1 MEMDLI
7 VTPEKQRN
15 RHAVRLVKT
24 PVRRKL
30 IADDDDHEIGTEK
43 KGQSRTAGGGLRQ
56 FSVMGH
62 PISLSLLR
70 AFLKVFV
77 VWCFDSTVAFSVC
90 QKLEAKKITTY
101 KEVADEIISDFA
113 TIKHNAEKPLNENE
127 YNEKNI
133 RRRVYDALNVFMA
146 LDIIARDKKEI
157 RWKGLPITCKKDV
170 EEVKRDRNKVMNS
183 VQKKAVFLKELR
195 EKVSSLESLMLR
207 NQEMAVKTEGP
218 AEGFTLPLILLETN
232 PHAVVEIEISEDMQL
247 VHLDFNSTPFSVH
260 DDAYILK
267 LMQEHKL
274 QQNRASSSS
283 STHHQSQHS
292 SSSSCIASGTSGPVC
307 WNSRSS

>member
-1 MEMDLI
+1 MEMDLT

-30 IADDDDHEIGTEK
+30 IADDDDDHEIGTEK

-56 FSVMGH
+56 FSVM
-62 PISLSLLR
+62 
-70 AFLKVFV
+70 
-77 VWCFDSTVAFSVC
+77 VC

-247 VHLDFNSTPFSVH
+247 VHLDFNTYSQARFAGSQDPADGET
-260 DDAYILK
+260 DDYLPY
-267 LMQEHKL
+267 
-274 QQNRASSSS
+274 SSRKKKK
-283 STHHQSQHS
+283 
-292 SSSSCIASGTSGPVC
+292 
-307 WNSRSS
+307 NK

>member
-1 MEMDLI
+1 
-7 VTPEKQRN
+7 VFKRS
-15 RHAVRLVKT
+15 
-24 PVRRKL
+24 
-30 IADDDDHEIGTEK
+30 EK
-43 KGQSRTAGGGLRQ
+43 KGQSRTSGGGLRQ
-56 FSVMGH
+56 FSVM
-62 PISLSLLR
+62 
-70 AFLKVFV
+70 
-77 VWCFDSTVAFSVC
+77 VC

-113 TIKHNAEKPLNENE
+113 TIKQNAEKPLNENE

-170 EEVKRDRNKVMNS
+170 EEVKMDRNKVMSS
-183 VQKKAVFLKELR
+183 VQKKAAFLKELR
-195 EKVSSLESLMLR
+195 EKVSSLESLMSR
-207 NQEMAVKTEGP
+207 NQEMVVKTQGP
-218 AEGFTLPLILLETN
+218 AEGFTLPFILLETN

-267 LMQEHKL
+267 LMQEQK
-274 QQNRASSSS
+274 QEQNRVSSSS
-283 STHHQSQHS
+283 STHHQSQHSSAHS

-307 WNSRSS
+307 WNSGSIDTR

>member
-1 MEMDLI
+1 MEMDLF

-15 RHAVRLVKT
+15 HPSSVSLGKT
-24 PVRRKL
+24 PVRRRL
-30 IADDDDHEIGTEK
+30 IVDDESEVVSEK
-43 KGQSRTAGGGLRQ
+43 KCQSRTSGGGLRQ
-56 FSVMGH
+56 FSVM
-62 PISLSLLR
+62 
-70 AFLKVFV
+70 
-77 VWCFDSTVAFSVC
+77 VC

-113 TIKHNAEKPLNENE
+113 TIKQNAEKPLNDNE

-170 EEVKRDRNKVMNS
+170 EEVKSYLQMDRNKIMNS
-183 VQKKAVFLKELR
+183 VQKKAAFLKELR
-195 EKVSSLESLMLR
+195 EKVSSLESLMSR
-207 NQEMAVKTEGP
+207 NKEMVVKTQGP
-218 AEGFTLPLILLETN
+218 AEGFTLPFILLETN

-274 QQNRASSSS
+274 QQQQQQQNRVSSPS
-283 STHHQSQHS
+283 STHQHSSSAHS
-292 SSSSCIASGTSGPVC
+292 SSSSCIASGTSGPVS
-307 WNSRSS
+307 WNSGIH

>member
-30 IADDDDHEIGTEK
+30 IADDDDDDDHEK
-43 KGQSRTAGGGLRQ
+43 KGQSRTTGGGLRQ
-56 FSVMGH
+56 FSVM
-62 PISLSLLR
+62 
-70 AFLKVFV
+70 
-77 VWCFDSTVAFSVC
+77 VC
-90 QKLEAKKITTY
+90 HKLEAKKITTY

-113 TIKHNAEKPLNENE
+113 TIKQNAEKPLNENE

-170 EEVKRDRNKVMNS
+170 EEIKRDRNKVMNS

-207 NQEMAVKTEGP
+207 NQEMVVKTEGP

-292 SSSSCIASGTSGPVC
+292 SSSSCIASGTSGPLC

>member
-56 FSVMGH
+56 FSVM
-62 PISLSLLR
+62 
-70 AFLKVFV
+70 
-77 VWCFDSTVAFSVC
+77 VC

-157 RWKGLPITCKKDV
+157 RWKGLPIICKKDV

>member
-1 MEMDLI
+1 MEMDLF

-15 RHAVRLVKT
+15 HHPSVSLSGKT
-24 PVRRKL
+24 PVRRRL
-30 IADDDDHEIGTEK
+30 IVDDDNEIGSEK
-43 KGQSRTAGGGLRQ
+43 KCQSRTSGGGLRQ
-56 FSVMGH
+56 FSVM
-62 PISLSLLR
+62 
-70 AFLKVFV
+70 
-77 VWCFDSTVAFSVC
+77 VC

-113 TIKHNAEKPLNENE
+113 TIKQNSEKPLNDNE

-170 EEVKRDRNKVMNS
+170 EEVKMDRNKIMNS
-183 VQKKAVFLKELR
+183 VQKKAAFLKELR

-207 NQEMAVKTEGP
+207 NQEMVVKTEGP
-218 AEGFTLPLILLETN
+218 AEGFTLPFILLETN

-267 LMQEHKL
+267 LMQEQKL
-274 QQNRASSSS
+274 QQQSRVSSPS
-283 STHHQSQHS
+283 STHHQSQHSSAPS

-307 WNSRSS
+307 WNSGIH

>member
-56 FSVMGH
+56 FSVM
-62 PISLSLLR
+62 
-70 AFLKVFV
+70 
-77 VWCFDSTVAFSVC
+77 VC

-157 RWKGLPITCKKDV
+157 RWKGLPIICKKDV
-170 EEVKRDRNKVMNS
+170 EEVKRDRNKLMNS

-247 VHLDFNSTPFSVH
+247 VHLDFNSKTELLLLPLHIINLNILLPVLALLLEPQARFAGTQDPADGET
-260 DDAYILK
+260 DDYLPY
-267 LMQEHKL
+267 
-274 QQNRASSSS
+274 SSRKKKK
-283 STHHQSQHS
+283 
-292 SSSSCIASGTSGPVC
+292 
-307 WNSRSS
+307 NK

>member
-30 IADDDDHEIGTEK
+30 IVEDDDDDHEIASEK
-43 KGQSRTAGGGLRQ
+43 KGQSRTTGGGLRQ
-56 FSVMGH
+56 FSVM
-62 PISLSLLR
+62 
-70 AFLKVFV
+70 
-77 VWCFDSTVAFSVC
+77 VC
-90 QKLEAKKITTY
+90 HKLEAKKITTY

-207 NQEMAVKTEGP
+207 NQEMVVKTEGP

-247 VHLDFNSTPFSVH
+247 VHLDFNSKTELLLLPLH
-260 DDAYILK
+260 IINLNILLPVLALLLEPQARFAGTQDPADTRLTEK
-267 LMQEHKL
+267 PMILSPILQE
-274 QQNRASSSS
+274 RRR
-283 STHHQSQHS
+283 T
-292 SSSSCIASGTSGPVC
+292 TSDLI
-307 WNSRSS
+307 

>member
-1 MEMDLI
+1 MEMDLF

-15 RHAVRLVKT
+15 HPPSVSLGKT

-30 IADDDDHEIGTEK
+30 IVDDDNEVVSEK
-43 KGQSRTAGGGLRQ
+43 KGQSRTSGGGLRQ
-56 FSVMGH
+56 FSVM
-62 PISLSLLR
+62 
-70 AFLKVFV
+70 
-77 VWCFDSTVAFSVC
+77 VC

-113 TIKHNAEKPLNENE
+113 TIKQNSEKPLNDNE

-170 EEVKRDRNKVMNS
+170 EEVKMDRNKIMNS
-183 VQKKAVFLKELR
+183 VQKKAAFLKELR
-195 EKVSSLESLMLR
+195 EKVSSLESLMSR
-207 NQEMAVKTEGP
+207 NKEMVVKTEGP
-218 AEGFTLPLILLETN
+218 AEGFTLPFILLETN

-247 VHLDFNSTPFSVH
+247 VHLDFNNTPFSVH

-267 LMQEHKL
+267 LMQEHK
-274 QQNRASSSS
+274 QQQQQQQQKRVSSPS
-283 STHHQSQHS
+283 STHQHSSAHS

-307 WNSRSS
+307 WNSGSIDTR

>member
-1 MEMDLI
+1 MEMDLF

-15 RHAVRLVKT
+15 HPSSVSLGKT

-30 IADDDDHEIGTEK
+30 IVDDDNNEAGSEK
-43 KGQSRTAGGGLRQ
+43 KGQSRTSGGGLRQ
-56 FSVMGH
+56 FSVM
-62 PISLSLLR
+62 
-70 AFLKVFV
+70 
-77 VWCFDSTVAFSVC
+77 VC

-113 TIKHNAEKPLNENE
+113 TIKQNAEKPLNDNE

-170 EEVKRDRNKVMNS
+170 EEVKMDRNKIMNS
-183 VQKKAVFLKELR
+183 VQKKAAFLKELR
-195 EKVSSLESLMLR
+195 EKVSSLESLMSR
-207 NQEMAVKTEGP
+207 NKEMVVKTEGP
-218 AEGFTLPLILLETN
+218 AEGFTLPFILLETN

-267 LMQEHKL
+267 LMQEHKQ
-274 QQNRASSSS
+274 QQNRVSSPS
-283 STHHQSQHS
+283 STHQHSSAHS

-307 WNSRSS
+307 WNSGSIDTR

>member
-1 MEMDLI
+1 MEMDLT

-56 FSVMGH
+56 FSVM
-62 PISLSLLR
+62 
-70 AFLKVFV
+70 
-77 VWCFDSTVAFSVC
+77 VC

-157 RWKGLPITCKKDV
+157 RWKGLPIICKKDV

-207 NQEMAVKTEGP
+207 NHEMVVKTEGP

>member
-1 MEMDLI
+1 MDLI

-30 IADDDDHEIGTEK
+30 IADDDDDDDHEK
-43 KGQSRTAGGGLRQ
+43 KGQSRTTGGGLRQ
-56 FSVMGH
+56 FSVM
-62 PISLSLLR
+62 
-70 AFLKVFV
+70 
-77 VWCFDSTVAFSVC
+77 VC
-90 QKLEAKKITTY
+90 HKLEAKKITTY

-113 TIKHNAEKPLNENE
+113 TIKQNAEKPLNENE

-170 EEVKRDRNKVMNS
+170 EEIKRDRNKVMNS
-183 VQKKAVFLKELR
+183 VQKKTAFLKDLR

-207 NQEMAVKTEGP
+207 NQEMVVKTEGP

-292 SSSSCIASGTSGPVC
+292 SSSSCIASGTSGPLC

>member
-1 MEMDLI
+1 MEMDLF
-7 VTPEKQRN
+7 VTPEKQRHN
-15 RHAVRLVKT
+15 PSVSLGKT

-30 IADDDDHEIGTEK
+30 IVDEDSEIGSEK

-56 FSVMGH
+56 FSVM
-62 PISLSLLR
+62 
-70 AFLKVFV
+70 
-77 VWCFDSTVAFSVC
+77 VC

-113 TIKHNAEKPLNENE
+113 TIKQNSEKPLNDNE

-170 EEVKRDRNKVMNS
+170 EEVKMDRNKLMNS
-183 VQKKAVFLKELR
+183 VQKKAAFLKELR
-195 EKVSSLESLMLR
+195 EKVSSLESLMSR
-207 NQEMAVKTEGP
+207 NQEMVVKTEGP
-218 AEGFTLPLILLETN
+218 AEGFTLPFILLETN

-267 LMQEHKL
+267 LMQEQKL
-274 QQNRASSSS
+274 QQNIISSS
-283 STHHQSQHS
+283 STHHQSQHSSAHS

-307 WNSRSS
+307 WNSGSIDTR

>member
-1 MEMDLI
+1 MEMDLF
-7 VTPEKQRN
+7 VTPEKQRD
-15 RHAVRLVKT
+15 RPSSASLLGKT

-30 IADDDDHEIGTEK
+30 IVDDDDDDGNNEVVSEK
-43 KGQSRTAGGGLRQ
+43 KVQSRTTGGGLRQ
-56 FSVMGH
+56 FSVM
-62 PISLSLLR
+62 
-70 AFLKVFV
+70 
-77 VWCFDSTVAFSVC
+77 VC

-113 TIKHNAEKPLNENE
+113 TIKQNAEKPLNENE

-157 RWKGLPITCKKDV
+157 RWKGLPITSKKDV
-170 EEVKRDRNKVMNS
+170 EEVKSCLQRDRNKAMNS
-183 VQKKAVFLKELR
+183 VHKKAAFLKELR

-207 NQEMAVKTEGP
+207 NQEMVVKTQGP
-218 AEGFTLPLILLETN
+218 AEGFTLPFILVETN

-247 VHLDFNSTPFSVH
+247 VHLDFNSTPFSLH
-260 DDAYILK
+260 DDEYILK

-274 QQNRASSSS
+274 QQHRVSSSS
-283 STHHQSQHS
+283 STHHYSQHS
-292 SSSSCIASGTSGPVC
+292 SSSSCVASGSSGPVC
-307 WNSRSS
+307 WNSGSKKEEQTSDLIGIP

>member
-56 FSVMGH
+56 FSVM
-62 PISLSLLR
+62 
-70 AFLKVFV
+70 
-77 VWCFDSTVAFSVC
+77 VC

-157 RWKGLPITCKKDV
+157 RWKGLPIICKKDV

-207 NQEMAVKTEGP
+207 NHEMVVKTEGP

>member
-56 FSVMGH
+56 FSVM
-62 PISLSLLR
+62 
-70 AFLKVFV
+70 
-77 VWCFDSTVAFSVC
+77 VC

-157 RWKGLPITCKKDV
+157 RWKGLPIICKKDV
-170 EEVKRDRNKVMNS
+170 EEVKVDRNKVMNS

-207 NQEMAVKTEGP
+207 NHEMVVKTEGP

>member
-1 MEMDLI
+1 MEMDLF
-7 VTPEKQRN
+7 VSPEKQRRN
-15 RHAVRLVKT
+15 DPSVKT

-30 IADDDDHEIGTEK
+30 IDDDDEVVLDK
-43 KGQSRTAGGGLRQ
+43 KGQSRTTGDGLRL
-56 FSVMGH
+56 FSVM
-62 PISLSLLR
+62 
-70 AFLKVFV
+70 
-77 VWCFDSTVAFSVC
+77 VC
-90 QKLEAKKITTY
+90 HKLEAKKITTY

-113 TIKHNAEKPLNENE
+113 TIKQNAEKPLNENE

-157 RWKGLPITCKKDV
+157 RWKGLPITSKKDV
-170 EEVKRDRNKVMNS
+170 EEVKRDRIKVMNS
-183 VQKKAVFLKELR
+183 VQKKTAFLKELR

-207 NQEMAVKTEGP
+207 NQKMVVKTEGP
-218 AEGFTLPLILLETN
+218 AEGFTLPFILLETN

-274 QQNRASSSS
+274 QQNRVSSSS
-283 STHHQSQHS
+283 STHHQSQLS
-292 SSSSCIASGTSGPVC
+292 SSSSCIASGTSGPVSGS
-307 WNSRSS
+307 N

>member
-30 IADDDDHEIGTEK
+30 IADDDDDDDHEK
-43 KGQSRTAGGGLRQ
+43 KGQSRTTGGGLRQ
-56 FSVMGH
+56 FSVM
-62 PISLSLLR
+62 
-70 AFLKVFV
+70 
-77 VWCFDSTVAFSVC
+77 VC
-90 QKLEAKKITTY
+90 HKLEAKKITTY
-101 KEVADEIISDFA
+101 KEVHHSTQSVFPYPQNDLLVVEVADEIISDFA
-113 TIKHNAEKPLNENE
+113 TIKQNAEKPLNENE

-170 EEVKRDRNKVMNS
+170 EEIKRDRNKVMNS
-183 VQKKAVFLKELR
+183 VQKKTAFLKDLR

-207 NQEMAVKTEGP
+207 NQEMVVKTEGP

>member
-30 IADDDDHEIGTEK
+30 IADDDDDDDHEK
-43 KGQSRTAGGGLRQ
+43 KGQSRTTGGGLRQ
-56 FSVMGH
+56 FSVM
-62 PISLSLLR
+62 
-70 AFLKVFV
+70 
-77 VWCFDSTVAFSVC
+77 VC
-90 QKLEAKKITTY
+90 HKLEAKKITTY

-113 TIKHNAEKPLNENE
+113 TIKQNAEKPLNENE

-170 EEVKRDRNKVMNS
+170 EEIKRDRNKVMNS
-183 VQKKAVFLKELR
+183 VQKKTAFLKDLR

-207 NQEMAVKTEGP
+207 NQEMVVKTEGP

-292 SSSSCIASGTSGPVC
+292 SSSSCIASGTSGPLC